1 MDYEYLSR
9 IRAEIE
15 ITSRRKTSNILEGE
29 FTSIYRG
36 RSLDFDDL
44 REYTV
49 GDNVRDPGC
58 RLESGERLRE
68 RRIHY
73 RKSRAQKIRARAAL

>member
-49 GDNVRDPGC
+49 GDNVRD
-58 RLESGERLRE
+58 
-68 RRIHY
+68 IDW
-73 RKSRAQKIRARAAL
+73 